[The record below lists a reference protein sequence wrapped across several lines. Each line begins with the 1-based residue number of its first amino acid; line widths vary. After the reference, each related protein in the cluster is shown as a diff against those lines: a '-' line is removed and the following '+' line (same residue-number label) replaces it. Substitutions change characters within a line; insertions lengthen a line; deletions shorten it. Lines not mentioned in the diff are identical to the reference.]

1 MSSGAAT
8 TTIFE
13 EGQRAWPRLAV
24 NASELDQFLSGREP
38 TEPPPAA
45 DLFLVCACVLGRP
58 EAMASLESSV
68 LALVPGWV
76 AKVDSSPDFG
86 DDVAQAVRE
95 LLLTGERP
103 RLGTY
108 AGKGSLEGW
117 VRVTAVR
124 IALKLKGKKPSAAT
138 VELASSAGATPDLGT
153 QVEKAQVR
161 AEVEQAM
168 ELVLAALDTEER
180 AWLKLYYLDGL
191 SLEKVASLFGVHTS
205 TISRRI
211 AALES
216 HVLAALRD
224 RLQHQ
229 LRLPRAEVESLIR
242 FVRSQLEVSLGR
254 ALKKTID

>member
-1 MSSGAAT
+1 MSPVPT
-8 TTIFE
+8 HVFE
-13 EGQRAWPRLAV
+13 EGQKAWPQLAL
-24 NASELDQFLSGREP
+24 SPDELEKFMNTRDP

-45 DLFLVCACVLGRP
+45 DLFLVCACVLKRP
-58 EAMASLESSV
+58 EAMAALEKSV
-68 LALVPGWV
+68 LAQVPGWV
-76 AKVDSSPDFG
+76 ARIDASREFG

-95 LLLTGERP
+95 LLLVGDEP
-103 RLGTY
+103 RLATY

-124 IALKLKGKKPSAAT
+124 LALKLKAKNPANASVATSNAAVVADPS
-138 VELASSAGATPDLGT
+138 T
-153 QVEKAQVR
+153 QVAKEQAR

-168 ELVLAALDTEER
+168 ESVLASLDTEER

-191 SLEKVASLFGVHTS
+191 SLEKVAALFGVHTS

-216 HVLAALRD
+216 HVLAALRE

-229 LRLPRAEVESLIR
+229 LRLPRTEVESLIR
-242 FVRSQLEVSLGR
+242 FVRSQLEVSLGS
-254 ALKKTID
+254 ALKKTAD

>member
-1 MSSGAAT
+1 MSARISV
-8 TTIFE
+8 FE
-13 EGQRAWPRLAV
+13 EGQKAWPQLAV
-24 NASELDQFLSGREP
+24 SQAELDSFLADREP
-38 TEPPPAA
+38 TEPPPSA
-45 DLFLVCACVLGRP
+45 DLFLVCACALGRP
-58 EAMASLESSV
+58 DAMGALEKSV
-68 LALVPGWV
+68 LAQVPGWV
-76 AKVDSSPDFG
+76 ARIDPSPDFG

-95 LLLTGERP
+95 LLLTGDRP
-103 RLGTY
+103 RLWTY

-124 IALKLKGKKPSAAT
+124 LALKLKARQRPTVPDASAA
-138 VELASSAGATPDLGT
+138 VQLTPDLGT

-168 ELVLAALDTEER
+168 ELVLASLDTEER

-216 HVLAALRD
+216 HVLSSLRE

-242 FVRSQLEVSLGR
+242 FVRSQLEVSLGQ
-254 ALKKTID
+254 ALKKTSD

>member
-1 MSSGAAT
+1 MS
-8 TTIFE
+8 IFE
-13 EGQRAWPRLAV
+13 EGRKAWPQLAV
-24 NASELDQFLSGREP
+24 SQAELDAFVAGREP
-38 TEPPPAA
+38 TEPPPSA
-45 DLFLVCACVLGRP
+45 DLFLVCACVRGLAD
-58 EAMASLESSV
+58 AMAALEKSV
-68 LALVPGWV
+68 LALIPGWV
-76 AKVDSSPDFG
+76 AKVDPSPDFG

-95 LLLTGERP
+95 LLLTGASP

-124 IALKLKGKKPSAAT
+124 IALKLKARQSPGADASANVA
-138 VELASSAGATPDLGT
+138 VTPDLGT
-153 QVEKAQVR
+153 QVAKAQVR

-168 ELVLAALDTEER
+168 ESVLASLDTEER

-211 AALES
+211 AALEG
-216 HVLAALRD
+216 HVLAALRE

-229 LRLPRAEVESLIR
+229 LRLPLAEVESLIR
-242 FVRSQLEVSLGR
+242 FVRSQLEVSLGQ
-254 ALKKTID
+254 ALKKTSD

>member
-1 MSSGAAT
+1 MTPVFTEGKQAWAAL
-8 TTIFE
+8 E
-13 EGQRAWPRLAV
+13 VSAE
-24 NASELDQFLSGREP
+24 ELDTFLASREP

-58 EAMASLESSV
+58 GAMAALEKTV
-68 LALVPGWV
+68 FAQIPGWV
-76 AKVDSSPDFG
+76 ARIDPSPDFG
-86 DDVAQAVRE
+86 DDIAQAVRE
-95 LLLTGERP
+95 VLLTGDEP
-103 RLGTY
+103 RIGTY

-124 IALKLKGKKPSAAT
+124 LALKAKARQPQVGSQ
-138 VELASSAGATPDLGT
+138 LASGAAVTADLGV
-153 QVEKAQVR
+153 QVAKAQVR
-161 AEVEQAM
+161 EEVEQAL
-168 ELVLAALDTEER
+168 ESVVASLDTEER

-191 SLEKVASLFGVHTS
+191 SLERVANLFGVHTS

-211 AALES
+211 AALEG
-216 HVLAALRD
+216 HLLAALRD

-254 ALKKTID
+254 ALKKSSD